1 MKYLVLIQARCGSS
15 RLPGK
20 IMKQFSGKTDLQ
32 WVIERVQRSRLIE
45 EAMVITSI
53 EKEDLQVVKLCAE
66 LSVRVF
72 VGSEQDVLDR
82 YYQAAKLLNPEY
94 VIRVTADCPLF
105 DWRYLDMA
113 IEQFEH
119 DSDYMGDLEE
129 SFPDGEDIEIIKF
142 SALKKSWKEAA
153 LASEREHVTLYI
165 RKHPELFK
173 IQQLNC
179 PIPGVG
185 DKRWT
190 LDEEGDYKLISA
202 IYDYFI
208 SRQKEDFVTEDI
220 LAFLASN
227 KELEQLNS
235 KYIRNEGALKSMA
248 NDKIVQLD
256 E

>member
-119 DSDYMGDLEE
+119 DSD
-129 SFPDGEDIEIIKF
+129 
-142 SALKKSWKEAA
+142 
-153 LASEREHVTLYI
+153 
-165 RKHPELFK
+165 
-173 IQQLNC
+173 
-179 PIPGVG
+179 
-185 DKRWT
+185 
-190 LDEEGDYKLISA
+190 
-202 IYDYFI
+202 
-208 SRQKEDFVTEDI
+208 
-220 LAFLASN
+220 
-227 KELEQLNS
+227 
-235 KYIRNEGALKSMA
+235 
-248 NDKIVQLD
+248 
-256 E
+256 

>member
-1 MKYLVLIQARCGSS
+1 
-15 RLPGK
+15 
-20 IMKQFSGKTDLQ
+20 
-32 WVIERVQRSRLIE
+32 
-45 EAMVITSI
+45 
-53 EKEDLQVVKLCAE
+53 
-66 LSVRVF
+66 
-72 VGSEQDVLDR
+72 
-82 YYQAAKLLNPEY
+82 
-94 VIRVTADCPLF
+94 
-105 DWRYLDMA
+105 MA

-179 PIPGVG
+179 PIPGIG